1 MTVLESKVEG
11 RPPSPEDKEEVR
23 GIGFLRTN
31 TFHFLHN
38 TLFSFI
44 LQFDPWG
51 GGGFILFYIF
61 TLPPPP
67 PPKDPWK
74 ILYDK
79 FSQIFFLGLIL

>member
-44 LQFDPWG
+44 LHFDH
-51 GGGFILFYIF
+51 
-61 TLPPPP
+61 
-67 PPKDPWK
+67 
-74 ILYDK
+74 
-79 FSQIFFLGLIL
+79 FFKSSKTTFRGL

>member
-38 TLFSFI
+38 TLFFFFLHFVPS
-44 LQFDPWG
+44 
-51 GGGFILFYIF
+51 
-61 TLPPPP
+61 PPP